1 MIVMTRRR
9 RRGRSLA
16 EYFVAIIGLAF
27 LVFVVALIATSGSCR
42 VRVSPEVGIQ
52 PPAPRPTATARP

>member
-1 MIVMTRRR
+1 MLVMTRRR

-16 EYFVAIIGLAF
+16 EYFVAFIGLAF
-27 LVFVVALIATSGSCR
+27 LVLLAALIATSGSCR

-52 PPAPRPTATARP
+52 APTPHPTATAQP